1 MNSANNF
8 LTYLRTNHKACF
20 TLSLNRL
27 IPINSH
33 HNFEAFV
40 SWETQNVSC
49 NVKLLPITADDQYV
63 KERLEKPIWTM
74 KTWSQAESAQYTHI
88 IHSKSSLYK
97 QTKL

>member
-27 IPINSH
+27 IPFNSH

-40 SWETQNVSC
+40 SWETQNVYC
-49 NVKLLPITADDQYV
+49 NVKLLPITADDQYA

-88 IHSKSSLYK
+88 IHSK
-97 QTKL
+97 